1 MSFTFYSVFNLPQD
15 YTIDQL
21 NNAYQEK
28 VDKAHK
34 SSLTELDQNIYKES
48 LKSYY
53 NQAKK
58 VLQRRDFIS
67 ELSNFTEFT
76 PLSLLSPL
84 SYSFPSILDSHD
96 FSILHN
102 PFHLQ
107 SQLSHPIHQSAVQ
120 NNQNEVFSSSS
131 TYREQLM
138 PDGSKLVVK
147 ESSSNNNGNIT
158 KNTKS
163 YRQLSNGTTEPVDY
177 DIAIQ
182 QLQNRKYLK

>member
-67 ELSNFTEFT
+67 ELSNFSDFT
-76 PLSLLSPL
+76 PLSFLSPL
-84 SYSFPSILDSHD
+84 SYSFPSNSHD
-96 FSILHN
+96 VFPILNN

-107 SQLSHPIHQSAVQ
+107 SQLSHPTQQ
-120 NNQNEVFSSSS
+120 PTFPNNHNEVFSSSS

-163 YRQLSNGTTEPVDY
+163 YRQLSNGTTEPIEY
-177 DIAIQ
+177 DVAMQ